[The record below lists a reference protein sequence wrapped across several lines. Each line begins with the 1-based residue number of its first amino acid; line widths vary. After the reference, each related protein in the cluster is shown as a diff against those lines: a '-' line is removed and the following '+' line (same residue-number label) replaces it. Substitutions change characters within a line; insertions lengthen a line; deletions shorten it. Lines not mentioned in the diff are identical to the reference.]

1 MDNAANTEKIFIV
14 IYSALFMFIV
24 FTFTIIGRKFYTK
37 LKRLSVRKAAKAKW
51 RVILS
56 ISIIAFSFTY
66 RAISS
71 SLVVFLNFKDND
83 FDYSLRNNTWVAP
96 LLLSAYYL
104 IADVL
109 PTMYQVIGIK
119 SVIDE
124 KNQKNTDR
132 NSSVDNIG
140 RQSEIKAEV
149 NSSMMGKSDTT
160 DESSLK
166 TDLY

>member
-1 MDNAANTEKIFIV
+1 
-14 IYSALFMFIV
+14 MFIV

-66 RAISS
+66 RAVSS
-71 SLVVFLNFKDND
+71 SLVVFLNFKDNG
-83 FDYSLRNNTWVAP
+83 FYHSLQNNTWVAP
-96 LLLSAYYL
+96 LLLGAYYL